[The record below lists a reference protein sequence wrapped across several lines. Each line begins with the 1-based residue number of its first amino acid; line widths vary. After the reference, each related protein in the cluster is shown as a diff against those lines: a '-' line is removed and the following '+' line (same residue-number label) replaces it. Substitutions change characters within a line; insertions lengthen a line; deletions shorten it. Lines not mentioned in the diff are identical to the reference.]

1 MTPSETIRLLGRP
14 IAYHPKLA
22 KLLGSV
28 NAAILFG
35 QLVYWSDKTDH
46 ELGIYKTAEQI
57 EEETGLSPKEQKTA
71 REKLVKLK
79 VLTETHRRL
88 EHRLY
93 FKINFDV
100 YDEFVLQYS
109 AKSDTENTENTDENS
124 GNEQSENTETQK
136 GGSGN
141 SETGI
146 PETRKR
152 NSGID
157 KSEVP
162 ETQKCGSEIDKSAVG
177 EVTNGQPADTQ
188 NVDSYKGALDYNTRL
203 QHKTTTKDID
213 TETVIDSRVS
223 KLRSWKKTSFD
234 YLIKL
239 GIEKQIALD
248 WLEVRKNPVTET
260 AIKFMTSEGKK
271 CNLSIVQVITL
282 CAERGWSGFRASY
295 LQNEINYQ
303 SNAAR
308 PSVKNDPKPSVK
320 EIPEHTK
327 GGVQAWL

>member
-35 QLVYWSDKTDH
+35 QLVYWSDKTSH
-46 ELGIYKTAEQI
+46 EFGIYKTAEQI

-79 VLTETHRRL
+79 VLTETYRRL

-93 FKINFDV
+93 FKINFAV
-100 YDEFVLQYS
+100 YDEFVLQYL
-109 AKSDTENTENTDENS
+109 AKSNTENTENPDENS
-124 GNEQSENTETQK
+124 GNDKSEILETQK
-136 GGSGN
+136 GD
-141 SETGI
+141 
-146 PETRKR
+146 
-152 NSGID
+152 SGID

-162 ETQKCGSEIDKSAVG
+162 ETQKGDSGIDKSAVG
-177 EVTNGQPADTQ
+177 EVTNGRFADTP

-213 TETVIDSRVS
+213 TEPVIDSRVS
-223 KLRSWKKTSFD
+223 KLRSWKKTGFD

-239 GIEKQIALD
+239 GITQQIALD

-303 SNAAR
+303 SNVAR
-308 PSVKNDPKPSVK
+308 PSGKNDPKPSVK
-320 EIPEHTK
+320 EIPKHTE
-327 GGVQAWL
+327 GGVLSW

>member
-1 MTPSETIRLLGRP
+1 MTPSETLRLLGRP

-35 QLVYWSDKTDH
+35 QLVYWSDKTNH

-57 EEETGLSPKEQKTA
+57 EEETGLSPREQKTA

-93 FKINFDV
+93 FKINFVV
-100 YDEFVLQYS
+100 YDEFVLQYL
-109 AKSDTENTENTDENS
+109 AKSDTENPENTDENS
-124 GNEQSENTETQK
+124 GDDQSENTETQK
-136 GGSGN
+136 
-141 SETGI
+141 
-146 PETRKR
+146 R

-157 KSEVP
+157 KS
-162 ETQKCGSEIDKSAVG
+162 AVR
-177 EVTNGQPADTQ
+177 EVTNAQPADTQ

-213 TETVIDSRVS
+213 TECVNDSRVS
-223 KLRSWKKTSFD
+223 KLRGWKKTSFE

-260 AIKFMTSEGKK
+260 AIKFMTSEGQK

-303 SNAAR
+303 SNVAR

-320 EIPEHTK
+320 DIPKHTE
-327 GGVQAWL
+327 GGVLSW

>member
-1 MTPSETIRLLGRP
+1 MTPSETLKLLGRP

-35 QLVYWSDKTDH
+35 QLVYWSDKTNH

-71 REKLVKLK
+71 RAKLVKLK

-93 FKINFDV
+93 FKINFAV
-100 YDEFVLQYS
+100 YDEFVLQYL
-109 AKSDTENTENTDENS
+109 AKSDTENPENTDENS
-124 GNEQSENTETQK
+124 GNDQSENTEMQK
-136 GGSGN
+136 GDSGN

-146 PETRKR
+146 TETRKR

-157 KSEVP
+157 KS
-162 ETQKCGSEIDKSAVG
+162 AVR
-177 EVTNGQPADTQ
+177 EVTNAQPADTQ

-203 QHKTTTKDID
+203 QHKTTTKDIR
-213 TETVIDSRVS
+213 TECVNDSRVS
-223 KLRSWKKTSFD
+223 KLRGSKKADFD

-239 GIEKQIALD
+239 GITQQIALD
-248 WLEVRKNPVTET
+248 WLKIRKKPVTESV
-260 AIKFMTSEGKK
+260 INFMTREGEK
-271 CNLSIVQVITL
+271 CNLSVVQVITL
-282 CAERGWSGFRASY
+282 CAERGWEGFRASY

-303 SNAAR
+303 SNVAR
-308 PSVKNDPKPSVK
+308 PSGKNNPKPSVK
-320 EIPEHTK
+320 EIPEHPE

>member
-35 QLVYWSDKTDH
+35 QLVYWSDKTSH
-46 ELGIYKTAEQI
+46 EFGIYKTAEQI

-79 VLTETHRRL
+79 VLTETYRRL

-93 FKINFDV
+93 FKINFAV
-100 YDEFVLQYS
+100 YDEFVLQYL
-109 AKSDTENTENTDENS
+109 AKSNTENTENPDENS
-124 GNEQSENTETQK
+124 GN
-136 GGSGN
+136 
-141 SETGI
+141 
-146 PETRKR
+146 
-152 NSGID
+152 D

-162 ETQKCGSEIDKSAVG
+162 ETQKGDSGIDKSAVG
-177 EVTNGQPADTQ
+177 EVTNGRFADTP

-203 QHKTTTKDID
+203 QHKTTTKDIR
-213 TETVIDSRVS
+213 TECVNDSRVS
-223 KLRSWKKTSFD
+223 KLRGWKKTSFD

-239 GIEKQIALD
+239 GITQQIALD

-260 AIKFMTSEGKK
+260 AIKFMTSEGQK

-303 SNAAR
+303 SNVAR
-308 PSVKNDPKPSVK
+308 PSGKNDPKPSVK

>member
-35 QLVYWSDKTDH
+35 QLVYWSDKTSH
-46 ELGIYKTAEQI
+46 EFGIYKTAEQI

-79 VLTETHRRL
+79 VLTETYRRL

-93 FKINFDV
+93 FKINFAV
-100 YDEFVLQYS
+100 YDDFVLQYL
-109 AKSDTENTENTDENS
+109 AKSNTENTENPDENS
-124 GNEQSENTETQK
+124 GNDKSEILETQK
-136 GGSGN
+136 GD
-141 SETGI
+141 
-146 PETRKR
+146 
-152 NSGID
+152 SGID

-162 ETQKCGSEIDKSAVG
+162 ETQKGDSGIDKSAVG
-177 EVTNGQPADTQ
+177 EVTNGRFADTP
-188 NVDSYKGALDYNTRL
+188 NVDSYKGALDYNTIL

-213 TETVIDSRVS
+213 TEPVIDSRVS
-223 KLRSWKKTSFD
+223 KLRSWKKTGFD

-239 GIEKQIALD
+239 GITQQIALD

-260 AIKFMTSEGKK
+260 AIKFMTSEGQK

-303 SNAAR
+303 SNVAR
-308 PSVKNDPKPSVK
+308 PSGKNDPKPSVK
-320 EIPEHTK
+320 EVPKHTE
-327 GGVQAWL
+327 GGVLSW

>member
-35 QLVYWSDKTDH
+35 QLVYWSDKTSH
-46 ELGIYKTAEQI
+46 EFGIYKTAEQI

-79 VLTETHRRL
+79 VLTETYRRL

-93 FKINFDV
+93 FKINFAV
-100 YDEFVLQYS
+100 YDEFVLQYL
-109 AKSDTENTENTDENS
+109 AKSNTENTENPDENS
-124 GNEQSENTETQK
+124 GN
-136 GGSGN
+136 
-141 SETGI
+141 
-146 PETRKR
+146 
-152 NSGID
+152 D

-162 ETQKCGSEIDKSAVG
+162 ETQKGDSGIDKSAVG
-177 EVTNGQPADTQ
+177 EVTNGRFADTP

-213 TETVIDSRVS
+213 TEPVIDSRVS
-223 KLRSWKKTSFD
+223 KLRSWKKTGFD

-239 GIEKQIALD
+239 GITQQIALD

-260 AIKFMTSEGKK
+260 AIKFMTSEGQK

-303 SNAAR
+303 SNVAR
-308 PSVKNDPKPSVK
+308 PSGKNDPKPSVK

>member
-1 MTPSETIRLLGRP
+1 MTPSETLRLLGRP

-35 QLVYWSDKTDH
+35 QLVYWSDKTNH

-57 EEETGLSPKEQKTA
+57 EEETGLSPREQKTA

-93 FKINFDV
+93 FKIDFAV
-100 YDEFVLQYS
+100 YDEFVLQYL
-109 AKSDTENTENTDENS
+109 AKSDTETPENPDENS
-124 GNEQSENTETQK
+124 GNDQSENT
-136 GGSGN
+136 
-141 SETGI
+141 
-146 PETRKR
+146 ETRKR

-157 KSEVP
+157 KSSVR
-162 ETQKCGSEIDKSAVG
+162 
-177 EVTNGQPADTQ
+177 EVTNAQPADTQ

-203 QHKTTTKDID
+203 QHKTTTKDIR
-213 TETVIDSRVS
+213 TECVNDSSAS
-223 KLRSWKKTSFD
+223 KLRGSKKADFD

-248 WLEVRKNPVTET
+248 WLKVRKKPVTESV
-260 AIKFMTSEGKK
+260 INFMTREGMK

-282 CAERGWSGFRASY
+282 CAERGWEGFRASY

-308 PSVKNDPKPSVK
+308 PSVKNDTKPSVK
-320 EIPEHTK
+320 EIPEHTE

>member
-1 MTPSETIRLLGRP
+1 MTPSETLRLLGRP

-35 QLVYWSDKTDH
+35 QLVYWSDKTNH

-71 REKLVKLK
+71 RAKLVKLK

-93 FKINFDV
+93 FKIDFAV
-100 YDEFVLQYS
+100 YDEFVLQYL
-109 AKSDTENTENTDENS
+109 AKSDTENPENTDENS
-124 GNEQSENTETQK
+124 GNDQSENT
-136 GGSGN
+136 
-141 SETGI
+141 
-146 PETRKR
+146 ETRKR

-157 KSEVP
+157 KS
-162 ETQKCGSEIDKSAVG
+162 AVR
-177 EVTNGQPADTQ
+177 EVTNPQPADTP

-203 QHKTTTKDID
+203 QHKTTTKDIR
-213 TETVIDSRVS
+213 TECVNDSSVS
-223 KLRSWKKTSFD
+223 KLRGSKKADFD
-234 YLIKL
+234 CLIKL
-239 GIEKQIALD
+239 GIAQQIALD
-248 WLEVRKNPVTET
+248 WLKIRKKPVTESV
-260 AIKFMTSEGKK
+260 INFMTREGEK
-271 CNLSIVQVITL
+271 CNLSVVQVITL
-282 CAERGWSGFRASY
+282 CAERGWEGFRASY

-303 SNAAR
+303 SNVAR

-320 EIPEHTK
+320 EIPEHTE